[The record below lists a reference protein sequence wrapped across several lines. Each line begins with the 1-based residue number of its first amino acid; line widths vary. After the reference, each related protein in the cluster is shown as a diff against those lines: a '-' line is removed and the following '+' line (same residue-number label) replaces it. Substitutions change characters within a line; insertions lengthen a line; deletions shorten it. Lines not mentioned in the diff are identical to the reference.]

1 MKPVRRT
8 ASVFAV
14 ALVFAPAFALA
25 ATSQTKNPGG
35 FDELPGGSPD
45 ELAALFYSAL
55 AIPDLAEWSARDRQ
69 ELLDAVTVRYQRRLI
84 DRAPS
89 SSPQRTRRYV
99 ERLSRSPLAQEFP
112 RVVRQ
117 TCAQY
122 AFTTGACARH
132 RGYVRR
138 ALVLE
143 EMLAQ
148 RNLSL
153 DQLETELAGKPR
165 PKLSAWQTE

>member
-1 MKPVRRT
+1 MKPSLRT
-8 ASVFAV
+8 ASVLA
-14 ALVFAPAFALA
+14 AALA
-25 ATSQTKNPGG
+25 FVPASVLGAAPGATATGQ
-35 FDELPGGSPD
+35 FDELPSGSPN
-45 ELAALFYSAL
+45 ELATLFYSAL
-55 AIPDLAEWSARDRQ
+55 AIPDLADWSARDRQ
-69 ELLDAVTVRYQRRLI
+69 ELLDVVTVRYQRRLI

-122 AFTTGACARH
+122 AFAAGACARH

>member
-1 MKPVRRT
+1 MKPTRRT
-8 ASVFAV
+8 ASVLAAALAFAPGLAV
-14 ALVFAPAFALA
+14 AASEA
-25 ATSQTKNPGG
+25 QGPGQ
-35 FDELPGGSPD
+35 FDELPSGPPG
-45 ELAALFYSAL
+45 ELAPLFYSAL
-55 AIPDLAEWSARDRQ
+55 AVPDLAAWSAKDRQ
-69 ELLDAVTVRYQRRLI
+69 ALLDVVTERYRNRVI

-89 SSPQRTRRYV
+89 SSPELARRYV
-99 ERLSRSPLAQEFP
+99 ERLAVSPLAEEFP
-112 RVVRQ
+112 QVVRQ

-153 DQLETELAGKPR
+153 AQLETELVGEPR
-165 PKLSAWQTE
+165 PKLAVWQTE